1 MRHAAVLLCVFLAV
15 ACSEGND
22 TDNDSPLSGT
32 TSSTSLEGITPTAN
46 AFDTPSCEQSAD
58 HVVVISNFAYAPSF
72 INVKVGET
80 VAWINHEACGDFAPE
95 QLVAPYSGCDTHH
108 QVVTFPASPGGDSL
122 DSGPLCSP
130 NRGIAPPEGPVLVPI
145 DTGNCADE
153 GGSNVFCHTFE
164 NPGLQHYTC
173 FTNIAHALLLNGFIQ
188 VSE

>member
-1 MRHAAVLLCVFLAV
+1 MKHAVIALCLCLAV
-15 ACSEGND
+15 ACSEGD
-22 TDNDSPLSGT
+22 DEDNDNSVSGT
-32 TSSTSLEGITPTAN
+32 TAATSLEGASAAATAVSS
-46 AFDTPSCEQSAD
+46 AGCEESAD

-95 QLVAPYSGCDTHH
+95 QLVAPLAGCDTHH

-130 NRGIAPPEGPVLVPI
+130 NRGIAPPEGPVLIAI
-145 DTGNCADE
+145 DTDNCADE

-164 NPGLQHYTC
+164 NPGIQHYTC
-173 FTNIAHALLLNGFIQ
+173 FTNPAHPLLLHGFIY
-188 VSE
+188 VTE